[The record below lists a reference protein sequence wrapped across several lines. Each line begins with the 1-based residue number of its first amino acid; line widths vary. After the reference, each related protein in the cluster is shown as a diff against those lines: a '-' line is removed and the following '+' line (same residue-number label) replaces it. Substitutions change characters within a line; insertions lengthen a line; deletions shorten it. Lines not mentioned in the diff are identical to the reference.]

1 MLTCKH
7 NRVALHQTP
16 LGLYPSELRW
26 MYLKGVLRNFANFTG
41 KHLCRSLFL
50 KNLQA
55 WRSASL
61 LKRDSS
67 TGASLWNLQKLLKT
81 HFFTEHLLWL
91 LLWISKLY
99 FWRLNSFLLKL
110 LKTQYSNSND
120 SFYRKTP
127 RKRIFNNSFTGY
139 FWKIHIKKH
148 LPWYQF
154 PVTFQAIRFLVI

>member
-7 NRVALHQTP
+7 NRVALLQTP

-41 KHLCRSLFL
+41 KHLCRSL
-50 KNLQA
+50 
-55 WRSASL
+55 RSASL

-127 RKRIFNNSFTGY
+127 RKCIFNNSFTGY

-154 PVTFQAIRFLVI
+154 PATFQAIRFLVI

>member
-7 NRVALHQTP
+7 NRVALLQTP

-41 KHLCRSLFL
+41 KHLCRSL
-50 KNLQA
+50 
-55 WRSASL
+55 RSASL

-67 TGASLWNLQKLLKT
+67 TGASLWNLQKFLKT

-120 SFYRKTP
+120 SFYRKNP
-127 RKRIFNNSFTGY
+127 RKGIFNNSFTGY

-154 PVTFQAIRFLVI
+154 PLTFQAIRFLVI